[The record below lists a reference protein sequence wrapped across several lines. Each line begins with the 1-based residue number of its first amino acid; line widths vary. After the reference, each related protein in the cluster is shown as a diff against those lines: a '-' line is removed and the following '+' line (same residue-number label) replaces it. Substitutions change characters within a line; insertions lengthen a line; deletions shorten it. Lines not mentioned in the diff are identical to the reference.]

1 MLDTERIQKEL
12 RSPSAG
18 VLHRRLRAAIQDQIL
33 DGTIQPG
40 EALPAERAMQEAL
53 GISRTTVRQAIQG
66 LIESGLVRSTV
77 GAGTFVLSPNSS
89 PVERNLV
96 GVLLPD
102 ANFHVYYTELAST
115 LSFHLR
121 AAGYGVDLTIH
132 NVHTESMGAAI
143 DRLIDQRVAAVIIT
157 APSQSGEFAANIR
170 RLRENGIYVML
181 LTRFVESEFNL
192 DYVGADNERIGYQA
206 TQHLLQLGHT
216 RIVHIAA
223 KGTSTALDRARGYLR
238 AMDEHNLS
246 PQIYSP
252 PNEPGVL
259 STEMAA
265 LSMGEDVE
273 VLLNRIQ
280 RHDVTAIFSFNDYL
294 AIWLQ
299 GELRGRGMQAPR
311 DISIVS
317 VDNLP
322 ISTFFE
328 TPLSS
333 FALPGAEIGSTAA
346 SIVLRRLR
354 GEQFPPQKVLLP
366 GKLVA
371 RQSAAALPELQYQIG

>member
-143 DRLIDQRVAAVIIT
+143 DRLIDQ
-157 APSQSGEFAANIR
+157 GWR
-170 RLRENGIYVML
+170 RL
-181 LTRFVESEFNL
+181 
-192 DYVGADNERIGYQA
+192 
-206 TQHLLQLGHT
+206 
-216 RIVHIAA
+216 
-223 KGTSTALDRARGYLR
+223 
-238 AMDEHNLS
+238 
-246 PQIYSP
+246 
-252 PNEPGVL
+252 
-259 STEMAA
+259 
-265 LSMGEDVE
+265 
-273 VLLNRIQ
+273 
-280 RHDVTAIFSFNDYL
+280 
-294 AIWLQ
+294 
-299 GELRGRGMQAPR
+299 
-311 DISIVS
+311 
-317 VDNLP
+317 
-322 ISTFFE
+322 
-328 TPLSS
+328 SS
-333 FALPGAEIGSTAA
+333 L
-346 SIVLRRLR
+346 LRRNPENLQR
-354 GEQFPPQKVLLP
+354 TYDGC
-366 GKLVA
+366 A
-371 RQSAAALPELQYQIG
+371 RTGFM